1 MLLEESVLYLKL
13 SYSKKGKKKKKHDH
27 VATVGSLGP
36 GRACLES
43 FLLILSTILTS

>member
-1 MLLEESVLYLKL
+1 MLLEEGVLYLKL
-13 SYSKKGKKKKKHDH
+13 SYSKKGGKKKHDH